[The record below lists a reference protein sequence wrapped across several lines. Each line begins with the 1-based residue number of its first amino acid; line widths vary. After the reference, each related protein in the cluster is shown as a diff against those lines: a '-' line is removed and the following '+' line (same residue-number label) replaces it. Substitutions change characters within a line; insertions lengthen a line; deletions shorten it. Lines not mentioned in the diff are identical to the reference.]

1 MGRILRKKPTG
12 LKKKKRHE
20 DETPDAALA
29 SEDGAA
35 GSKSGSASGVDPAE
49 GADRKPALV
58 PKKTQAVPAPAPAT
72 PLADNVY
79 TRAVQF
85 LREVKIEL
93 KKVTWPTRKQTLGS
107 TAVVIVLVMII
118 SVVLGLVDVSLG
130 NVVRAVFREGEE
142 KHPWR

>member
-1 MGRILRKKPTG
+1 MGRILRKKPTS

-20 DETPDAALA
+20 DEASGAALA

-35 GSKSGSASGVDPAE
+35 GSKSGSAAGADPAA

-58 PKKTQAVPAPAPAT
+58 PKKPQAVPALAPAT
-72 PLADNVY
+72 LPADNVY

-118 SVVLGLVDVSLG
+118 SVFLGLVDLSLG
-130 NVVRAVFREGEE
+130 NVVRSVF
-142 KHPWR
+142 K

>member
-1 MGRILRKKPTG
+1 MGRILRKKPTS

-20 DETPDAALA
+20 DETSGAAPA
-29 SEDGAA
+29 PEAGAA
-35 GSKSGSASGVDPAE
+35 GLNSGSTAGADPAA
-49 GADRKPALV
+49 GTDRRPALV
-58 PKKTQAVPAPAPAT
+58 PKKPQAASAQAPAT
-72 PLADNVY
+72 PPADNAY

-118 SVVLGLVDVSLG
+118 SVFLGLVDVSLG
-130 NVVRAVFREGEE
+130 NLVQAVF
-142 KHPWR
+142 K

>member
-1 MGRILRKKPTG
+1 MGRILRKKPTS

-20 DETPDAALA
+20 DETPGAALA

-35 GSKSGSASGVDPAE
+35 GSKSGLAAGADSAA

-58 PKKTQAVPAPAPAT
+58 PKKPQAGSATAPAT
-72 PLADNVY
+72 PPADNVY

-85 LREVKIEL
+85 LREVRIEL

-107 TAVVIVLVMII
+107 TAVVIVLVIII
-118 SVVLGLVDVSLG
+118 SVFLGLVDLSLG
-130 NVVRAVFREGEE
+130 NLVRAVF
-142 KHPWR
+142 K

>member
-1 MGRILRKKPTG
+1 MGRILRKKPTS
-12 LKKKKRHE
+12 LKKKRRHE
-20 DETPDAALA
+20 DETPGVALA

-35 GSKSGSASGVDPAE
+35 GLKSGSAAGAAPAAE
-49 GADRKPALV
+49 ADRKPVLV
-58 PKKTQAVPAPAPAT
+58 PKKSQAVPAPAAASPPT
-72 PLADNVY
+72 DNAY

-118 SVVLGLVDVSLG
+118 SVFLGLVDVSLG
-130 NVVRAVFREGEE
+130 NLVRAVF
-142 KHPWR
+142 K

>member
-1 MGRILRKKPTG
+1 MGRILRKKPTS

-20 DETPDAALA
+20 DEAPGAALA
-29 SEDGAA
+29 SEDGTA
-35 GSKSGSASGVDPAE
+35 GSKSGPAAGAATAAE
-49 GADRKPALV
+49 ADRKPALV
-58 PKKTQAVPAPAPAT
+58 PKKPQSAPAPAAAS
-72 PLADNVY
+72 PPADNAY

-118 SVVLGLVDVSLG
+118 SVFLGLVDVSLG
-130 NVVRAVFREGEE
+130 NLVQAVF
-142 KHPWR
+142 K

>member
-1 MGRILRKKPTG
+1 MGRILRKKPTS
-12 LKKKKRHE
+12 LKKKRRHE
-20 DETPDAALA
+20 DETSGAAPA

-35 GSKSGSASGVDPAE
+35 GSKSDPVSGAGPAV

-58 PKKTQAVPAPAPAT
+58 PKKPQAMPAPAPAT
-72 PLADNVY
+72 TPADNVF

-118 SVVLGLVDVSLG
+118 SVFLGLVDVSLG
-130 NVVRAVFREGEE
+130 NLVRAVF
-142 KHPWR
+142 K

>member
-1 MGRILRKKPTG
+1 MGRILRKKPTI

-20 DETPDAALA
+20 DETPGAALA
-29 SEDGAA
+29 SEGGAA
-35 GSKSGSASGVDPAE
+35 GLKSGSASGAAAAA

-58 PKKTQAVPAPAPAT
+58 PKKPQAVSAPAAAT
-72 PLADNVY
+72 PPADNVY
-79 TRAVQF
+79 TRAIQF

-118 SVVLGLVDVSLG
+118 SVFLGLVDLSLG
-130 NVVRAVFREGEE
+130 NLVRAVF
-142 KHPWR
+142 K

>member
-1 MGRILRKKPTG
+1 MGRILRKKPTS

-20 DETPDAALA
+20 DETPGAARA

-35 GSKSGSASGVDPAE
+35 GSKSGSAAGADPGAE
-49 GADRKPALV
+49 ADRKPALV
-58 PKKTQAVPAPAPAT
+58 PKKPQAVPALAPAT
-72 PLADNVY
+72 LPADNVY

-118 SVVLGLVDVSLG
+118 SVFLGLVDLSLG
-130 NVVRAVFREGEE
+130 NLVRAVF
-142 KHPWR
+142 K

>member
-1 MGRILRKKPTG
+1 MGRILRKKPTS
-12 LKKKKRHE
+12 LKKKKRYE
-20 DETPDAALA
+20 GETSGVALA

-35 GSKSGSASGVDPAE
+35 GSKSGSASGADPAE

-58 PKKTQAVPAPAPAT
+58 PKKPQAVTAPAPAT
-72 PLADNVY
+72 PPADNVY

-118 SVVLGLVDVSLG
+118 SVFLGLVDLSLG
-130 NVVRAVFREGEE
+130 NLVRAVF
-142 KHPWR
+142 K